1 MKNTNLAHTQKVFK
15 QTLLVSALLSA
26 LSATSLQAQEEDAD
40 EVDDGGM
47 ERIFVTASK
56 RETGLQQT
64 PIAVTVV
71 AGEAIEQ
78 AKVLDITD
86 LQILVPTLR
95 VVPLQRSTNTTFSIR
110 GFGNGANNAGIE
122 PSVGIF
128 IDGVYRSR
136 AAAQIGDLPRL
147 QQIEVLSGP
156 QSTLFGK
163 NASAGVINV
172 RTEEPSYDQ
181 QGRVEAGIGNFN
193 QRLYK
198 GYYSNGIT
206 DNLAYSVS
214 GSINTR
220 DGFTDS
226 LTGLGELN
234 DRDRWN
240 LRGQMLYEPT
250 EDVTFRLIADYSE
263 IEEVCCTTARP
274 INGPADGAIAF
285 LGGQSLNADDP
296 FSYESVLNFD
306 PVNNVED
313 SGISL
318 QADIDFDGFTFT
330 SITAFRNNESSY
342 LTDVDFTSLD
352 ILTEEARTNIDTFTQ
367 EFRLTS
373 TGTRTVDWMVG
384 AFFFD
389 EDLDNGDTLFYGN
402 ETRSYFDTLLAG
414 GGAPGLLGSTEG
426 VYGAAPGTFFAPGR
440 AITTDFN
447 QQNQAYSFFVN
458 LDYHISDKL
467 TATLG
472 MSFTNDEKEVT
483 RVTDNVEAFSAIDL
497 VNDNTAFGV
506 PLPLTPLAPAI
517 STLQGL
523 QFLPQRIDYPNAV
536 EDGESSDSQTTWSA
550 RLAYEF
556 NSNFNFFATG
566 ATGFKA
572 SSWNLSRDS
581 HPFARDTAALTTAG
595 LVQPN
600 QNFGTRLAAPE
611 KAIVYELGMK
621 ARFQRGALNIT
632 LFDQT
637 IENFQSSIFVGTG
650 FILLNAGEQSTKGV
664 EFDSMY
670 RVTDNLTFTFAGTL
684 LDPTFDSFDVASGVN
699 NVPINLTGTRPD
711 GIHGTSLTAGV
722 TYNYDLGNG
731 MFGYVRGDYIHE
743 SEETIAVNI
752 PASLTR
758 EVNTFNASAGL
769 NFDNGVNLQVYAR
782 NLTNDEFFM
791 SGFPSPLQAGSFS
804 VYPNQPRT
812 VGISVSYEFF

>member
-1 MKNTNLAHTQKVFK
+1 MKNNNLAHTQKVFK

-274 INGPADGAIAF
+274 INGPADQAIAF

-426 VYGAAPGTFFAPGR
+426 VYGADPGTFFAPGR

-447 QQNQAYSFFVN
+447 QQNQAYSVFVN

-472 MSFTNDEKEVT
+472 MSFTNDEKQVS
-483 RVTDNVEAFSAIDL
+483 RVTDNVEAFSKIDL

-517 STLQGL
+517 GTLQGL

-556 NSNFNFFATG
+556 NSNINFFATG

-581 HPFARDTAALTTAG
+581 HPFASDTAALTTAG

-621 ARFQRGALNIT
+621 ARFQRGAFNIT

-670 RVTDNLTFTFAGTL
+670 RVTDNLIFTFAGTL
-684 LDPTFDSFDVASGVN
+684 LDPTFDSFDVASGID

-711 GIHGTSLTAGV
+711 GIHGTSLTAGI

>member
-1 MKNTNLAHTQKVFK
+1 MKNSNLAHTQKVFK

-285 LGGQSLNADDP
+285 LGGQSLSADDP

-426 VYGAAPGTFFAPGR
+426 VYGNDPGTFFAPGR

-447 QQNQAYSFFVN
+447 QQNQAYSLFVN

-472 MSFTNDEKEVT
+472 MSFTNDEKQVS
-483 RVTDNVEAFSAIDL
+483 RVTDNVEAFSQIDL
-497 VNDNTAFGV
+497 VNDNTVFGV
-506 PLPLTPLAPAI
+506 PLPSTPLAPAI
-517 STLQGL
+517 GTLQGL

-556 NSNFNFFATG
+556 NSNINFFATG

-581 HPFARDTAALTTAG
+581 HPFASDTAALTTAG

-600 QNFGTRLAAPE
+600 QLFGTRLAAPE

-621 ARFQRGALNIT
+621 ARFQRGAFNIT

-684 LDPTFDSFDVASGVN
+684 LDPTFDSFDVASGIN